1 MSDISFNPSES
12 KLKQITEIR
21 QQLALI
27 KDIDILL
34 ENTLTAARKI
44 ANADAGSIYDFDEG
58 KNLLKILYSQNDTQQ
73 RKLAPGEKLPY
84 VSFIVPVNAR
94 SISGYSALN
103 KTTVN
108 IPDVYNMD
116 EYIMDGDELV
126 KRPYNF
132 DKVND
137 ITTGYHTQ
145 SMLTMPFSLSN
156 GSVPCVMQIINA
168 MDETGKVIP
177 FSKETEFYISYFAES
192 VTQVFEQA
200 YFTKQL
206 IERLVKMANYRDPR
220 ETGAHVERV
229 SSFSL
234 EIYDRYAANR
244 DIPEKERNR
253 FRDNLKLAAKCHD
266 VGKVA
271 VSDKILKKQ
280 GLLTDEERAVMKGH
294 TCIGAQIFTPVE
306 TELDKMA
313 RDVCLHH
320 HDRWEGGCV
329 GYPKNF
335 DYTAYEAETMM
346 PTDVEQAYSG
356 ERIPLAA
363 RIVALAD
370 VYDALRHRRYYKA
383 EWSLDDTLK
392 ELRKEAGHQFDPE
405 LVDSFIQ
412 VIDRIEAINSAIS

>member
-44 ANADAGSIYDFDEG
+44 ANADAGSIYDYDEG
-58 KNLLKILYSQNDTQQ
+58 KNQLKILYSQNDTQQ

-94 SISGYSALN
+94 SISGYSAL
-103 KTTVN
+103 KKATVN

-116 EYIMDGDELV
+116 EYITDGDGLV

-168 MDETGKVIP
+168 MDEEGRVIP

-234 EIYDRYAANR
+234 EIYDRYAANK

-280 GLLTDEERAVMKGH
+280 GLLTDEERAIMKGH

-329 GYPKNF
+329 GYPKDF
-335 DYTAYEAETMM
+335 DYNQYEAETMM
-346 PTDVEQAYSG
+346 PTNVGQLYSG
-356 ERIPLAA
+356 EWIPLAA

-370 VYDALRHRRYYKA
+370 VYDALRHRRYYKP
-383 EWSLDDTLK
+383 EWSLDDTLL

-405 LVDSFIQ
+405 LVEAFIQ

>member
-1 MSDISFNPSES
+1 MVDISFSPNES

-21 QQLALI
+21 QQLATI

-34 ENTLTAARKI
+34 ENTLTAARRI
-44 ANADAGSIYDFDEG
+44 ANADAGSIYDFDED
-58 KNLLKILYSQNDTQQ
+58 KNQLKILYSQNDTQL
-73 RKLAPGEKLPY
+73 RKLEPGEKLPY

-94 SISGYSALN
+94 SISGYSAFK

-116 EYIMDGDELV
+116 EYIMDGDGLV

-132 DKVND
+132 DKTND
-137 ITTGYHTQ
+137 ITTGYHTK

-156 GSVPCVMQIINA
+156 GTVPCVMQIINA
-168 MDETGKVIP
+168 MDEEGNVIP

-200 YFTKQL
+200 YFTQQL

-234 EIYDRYAANR
+234 EIYDRYAANK

-271 VSDKILKKQ
+271 VSDRILKKE

-306 TELDKMA
+306 NDLDRMS

-320 HDRWEGGCV
+320 HDRWEGGTV
-329 GYPKNF
+329 GFPAGF
-335 DYTAYEAETMM
+335 DYNAYEPESFMPMM
-346 PTDVEQAYSG
+346 VEQAYSG
-356 ERIPLAA
+356 EQIPLAA

-383 EWSLDDTLK
+383 EWTLEDTIQELK
-392 ELRKEAGHQFDPE
+392 KEAGHQFDPDVVAAF
-405 LVDSFIQ
+405 LA
-412 VIDRIEAINSAIS
+412 VIDRIEAINKALS

>member
-1 MSDISFNPSES
+1 MVEISFSPNES

-21 QQLALI
+21 QQLATI

-34 ENTLTAARKI
+34 ENTLTAARRI
-44 ANADAGSIYDFDEG
+44 ANADAGSIYDFDEE
-58 KNLLKILYSQNDTQQ
+58 KNQLKILYSQNDTQL
-73 RKLAPGEKLPY
+73 RKLEPGEKLPY

-94 SISGYSALN
+94 SISGYSALK

-116 EYIMDGDELV
+116 EYIMDGDGLV

-132 DKVND
+132 DKTND
-137 ITTGYHTQ
+137 ITTGYHTT

-156 GSVPCVMQIINA
+156 GTVPCVMQIINA
-168 MDETGKVIP
+168 MDEEGNVIP

-192 VTQVFEQA
+192 VTQVFEYA

-220 ETGAHVERV
+220 ETGSHVDRV

-234 EIYDRYAANR
+234 EIYDRYAV
-244 DIPEKERNR
+244 DKGIPENERNR

-271 VSDKILKKQ
+271 VSDRILKKE
-280 GLLTDEERAVMKGH
+280 GLLTDEERSVMKGH

-306 TELDKMA
+306 NDLDQMA
-313 RDVCLHH
+313 LDVCLHH
-320 HDRWEGGCV
+320 HDRWEGGTV
-329 GYPKNF
+329 GFPAGF
-335 DYTAYEAETMM
+335 DYNAYEPESFMPMM
-346 PTDVEQAYSG
+346 TEQAYVG

-383 EWSLDDTLK
+383 EWSLEDTINEIK
-392 ELRKEAGHQFDPE
+392 KEAGHQFDPAVVAAF
-405 LVDSFIQ
+405 LA
-412 VIDRIEAINSAIS
+412 VIDRLEAINKAIS

>member
-58 KNLLKILYSQNDTQQ
+58 KNQLKILYSQNDTQQ

-145 SMLTMPFSLSN
+145 SMLTMPFSISN

-234 EIYDRYAANR
+234 EIYDRYAANK

-329 GYPKNF
+329 GYPKGF

-356 ERIPLAA
+356 EWIPLAA